1 MIIKDSKRYVKEE
14 FLTAKDVVEALK
26 KRVRL
31 IIASILTFTFITAVF
46 VFFISTPKY
55 EASVKL
61 FAGKTEEVQS
71 DYSDKELESY
81 SSIINTYIE
90 LIKTR
95 DFMNKIIDEVNLD
108 TTPKAL
114 MNSLQFIT
122 KANTPIIE
130 IRYVSSNPEVAE
142 AVISAITEN
151 FEVSV
156 KEVILNTYT
165 KVVDSVEVSELSQGR
180 ATKIIL
186 GGFIGLLIG
195 FGIVFLLELLDDTVS
210 KKGDLEKVLP
220 IPILGQVPLV
230 KDENNKATSSFIEA
244 YRGIRTRLEYSS
256 VDKKLKTLMIT
267 SAEPAAGKSSIS
279 LNLASVLSQGGK
291 KVIIV
296 DCDLRKPSIHMKLKL
311 TNNKGLTDYLIGKIK
326 LNEAIRKVNNNLE
339 VITSGNK
346 ATDPSNI
353 IGSKAMEKFIN
364 ELNEIYDYV
373 IIDTPSIKNI
383 NDGLELANKC
393 DGVIY
398 VVKAEKTKKDDII
411 EGYRELEDIN
421 ANIIG
426 SILNGVSDSGDS
438 YYSC

>member
-1 MIIKDSKRYVKEE
+1 MKDNKRYVKEE

-26 KRVRL
+26 KRARL
-31 IIASILTFTFITAVF
+31 IIASILTFTFIAAVF

-61 FAGKTEEVQS
+61 FAGKTEDVQS

-90 LIKTR
+90 LIKTK

-122 KANTPIIE
+122 KTNTPIIE
-130 IRYVSSNPEVAE
+130 IKYISSDPKVAE

-165 KVVDSVEVSELSQGR
+165 KVVDSVEVYQLPQGR
-180 ATKIIL
+180 VTKVLL

-210 KKGDLEKVLP
+210 KKGELEKVLS
-220 IPILGQVPLV
+220 IPILGQVPLLE
-230 KDENNKATSSFIEA
+230 DENNNPSPSFIEA

-267 SAEPAAGKSSIS
+267 SSDIAAGKSSVS
-279 LNLASVLSQGGK
+279 LNLASALSQGGK
-291 KVIIV
+291 RVVIV
-296 DCDLRKPSIHMKLKL
+296 DCDLRKPRIHMKLKL

-326 LNEAIRKVNNNLE
+326 LNEAISKVNNNLD
-339 VITSGNK
+339 VITAGNR
-346 ATDPSNI
+346 ATNP
-353 IGSKAMEKFIN
+353 A
-364 ELNEIYDYV
+364 EIR
-373 IIDTPSIKNI
+373 I
-383 NDGLELANKC
+383 
-393 DGVIY
+393 
-398 VVKAEKTKKDDII
+398 
-411 EGYRELEDIN
+411 
-421 ANIIG
+421 
-426 SILNGVSDSGDS
+426 
-438 YYSC
+438 

>member
-1 MIIKDSKRYVKEE
+1 MKEYKRYGKDE
-14 FLTAKDVVEALK
+14 FLTVKDVIEALK

-31 IIASILTFTFITAVF
+31 IIASVLTFTFITAVF

-81 SSIINTYIE
+81 SSIMNTYIE
-90 LIKTR
+90 LIKTN

-108 TTPKAL
+108 TTPKEL
-114 MNSLQFIT
+114 MNSLQFII
-122 KANTPIIE
+122 KGNTPIIE
-130 IRYVSSNPEVAE
+130 IKYVSSDSQVAE
-142 AVISAITEN
+142 DVISAIIEN

-230 KDENNKATSSFIEA
+230 KDENNKPTSSFIEA

-326 LNEAIRKVNNNLE
+326 LNEAVRKVNNNLE

>member
-1 MIIKDSKRYVKEE
+1 MKEYKRYGKDE
-14 FLTAKDVVEALK
+14 FLTVKDVIEALK

-31 IIASILTFTFITAVF
+31 IIASVLTFTFITAVF

-81 SSIINTYIE
+81 SNIMNTYIE
-90 LIKTR
+90 LIKTN

-108 TTPKAL
+108 TTPKEL
-114 MNSLQFIT
+114 MNSLQFII
-122 KANTPIIE
+122 KGNTPIIE
-130 IRYVSSNPEVAE
+130 IKYVSSDWQVAE
-142 AVISAITEN
+142 DVISAIIEN

-230 KDENNKATSSFIEA
+230 KDENNKPTSSFIEA

>member
-1 MIIKDSKRYVKEE
+1 MKDNKRYVKEE

-26 KRVRL
+26 KRARL
-31 IIASILTFTFITAVF
+31 IIASILTFTFIAAVF

-61 FAGKTEEVQS
+61 FAGKTEDVQS

-90 LIKTR
+90 LIKTK

-122 KANTPIIE
+122 KTNTPIIE
-130 IRYVSSNPEVAE
+130 IKYISSDPKVAE

-165 KVVDSVEVSELSQGR
+165 KVIDSVEVSELSQGR
-180 ATKIIL
+180 ATKIVL

-210 KKGDLEKVLP
+210 KKDELEKVLS
-220 IPILGQVPLV
+220 IPILGQVPLLE
-230 KDENNKATSSFIEA
+230 DENNNPTPSFIEA

-267 SAEPAAGKSSIS
+267 SSDIAEGKSSVS

-291 KVIIV
+291 RVILV
-296 DCDLRKPSIHMKLKL
+296 DCDLRKPSIHMKLRL
-311 TNNKGLTDYLIGKIK
+311 TNDKGVTDYLIGKIK
-326 LNEAIRKVNNNLE
+326 LNESIRKVNSNLD
-339 VITSGNK
+339 VITAGNR
-346 ATDPSNI
+346 ATNPADI
-353 IGSKAMEKFIN
+353 IGSN
-364 ELNEIYDYV
+364 
-373 IIDTPSIKNI
+373 
-383 NDGLELANKC
+383 
-393 DGVIY
+393 
-398 VVKAEKTKKDDII
+398 
-411 EGYRELEDIN
+411 
-421 ANIIG
+421 
-426 SILNGVSDSGDS
+426 
-438 YYSC
+438 

>member
-1 MIIKDSKRYVKEE
+1 MKEYKRYGKDE
-14 FLTAKDVVEALK
+14 FLTVKDVIEALK

-31 IIASILTFTFITAVF
+31 IIASVLTFTFITAVF

-81 SSIINTYIE
+81 SSIMNTYIE
-90 LIKTR
+90 LIKTN

-108 TTPKAL
+108 TTPKEL
-114 MNSLQFIT
+114 MNSLQFII
-122 KANTPIIE
+122 KGNTPIIE
-130 IRYVSSNPEVAE
+130 IKYVSSDSQVAE
-142 AVISAITEN
+142 DVISAIIEN

-230 KDENNKATSSFIEA
+230 KDENNKPTSSFIEA

-267 SAEPAAGKSSIS
+267 SAEPASGKSSIS

>member
-1 MIIKDSKRYVKEE
+1 MKDNKRYVKEE

-26 KRVRL
+26 KRARL
-31 IIASILTFTFITAVF
+31 IIASILTFTFIAAVF

-61 FAGKTEEVQS
+61 FAGKTEDVQS

-90 LIKTR
+90 LIKTK

-122 KANTPIIE
+122 KTNTPIIE
-130 IRYVSSNPEVAE
+130 IKYISSDPKVAE

-165 KVVDSVEVSELSQGR
+165 KVVDSVEVYQLPQGR
-180 ATKIIL
+180 VTKVLL

-210 KKGDLEKVLP
+210 KKSELEKVLP
-220 IPILGQVPLV
+220 IPTLGQVPSL
-230 KDENNKATSSFIEA
+230 ENENDNPTAQFLEA

-267 SAEPAAGKSSIS
+267 SADIAAGKSSVS
-279 LNLASVLSQGGK
+279 LNLASALSQGGK
-291 KVIIV
+291 RVVIV
-296 DCDLRKPSIHMKLKL
+296 DCDLRKPRIHMKLKL

-326 LNEAIRKVNNNLE
+326 LNEAISKVNNNLD
-339 VITSGNK
+339 VITAGNR
-346 ATDPSNI
+346 ATNPAEI
-353 IGSKAMEKFIN
+353 IGSKAMEQFIN

-383 NDGLELANKC
+383 NDGLALASRC

-398 VVKAEKTKKDDII
+398 VVRAEKTKKDDII

-426 SILNGVSDSGDS
+426 SVLNGIYDSSDS
-438 YYSC
+438 YYYC

>member
-1 MIIKDSKRYVKEE
+1 MKDNKRYVKEE

-26 KRVRL
+26 KRARL
-31 IIASILTFTFITAVF
+31 IIASILTFTFIAAVF

-90 LIKTR
+90 LIKTK

-122 KANTPIIE
+122 KTNTPIIE
-130 IRYVSSNPEVAE
+130 IKYISSDPKVAE

-165 KVVDSVEVSELSQGR
+165 KVVDSVEVYQLPQGR
-180 ATKIIL
+180 VTKVLL

-210 KKGDLEKVLP
+210 KKGELEKVLP
-220 IPILGQVPLV
+220 IPTLGQVPSL
-230 KDENNKATSSFIEA
+230 ENENDNPTAQFLEA

-267 SAEPAAGKSSIS
+267 SADIAAGKSSVS
-279 LNLASVLSQGGK
+279 LNLASALSQGGK
-291 KVIIV
+291 RVVIV
-296 DCDLRKPSIHMKLKL
+296 DCDLRKPRIHMKLKL

-326 LNEAIRKVNNNLE
+326 LNEAISKVNNNLD
-339 VITSGNK
+339 VITAGNR
-346 ATDPSNI
+346 ATNP
-353 IGSKAMEKFIN
+353 A
-364 ELNEIYDYV
+364 EIR
-373 IIDTPSIKNI
+373 I
-383 NDGLELANKC
+383 
-393 DGVIY
+393 
-398 VVKAEKTKKDDII
+398 
-411 EGYRELEDIN
+411 
-421 ANIIG
+421 
-426 SILNGVSDSGDS
+426 
-438 YYSC
+438 

>member
-1 MIIKDSKRYVKEE
+1 MKDYKRYVKEE

-151 FEVSV
+151 FEAVNY
-156 KEVILNTYT
+156 EGNI
-165 KVVDSVEVSELSQGR
+165 DE
-180 ATKIIL
+180 
-186 GGFIGLLIG
+186 F
-195 FGIVFLLELLDDTVS
+195 
-210 KKGDLEKVLP
+210 LEKF
-220 IPILGQVPLV
+220 
-230 KDENNKATSSFIEA
+230 ESME
-244 YRGIRTRLEYSS
+244 
-256 VDKKLKTLMIT
+256 
-267 SAEPAAGKSSIS
+267 
-279 LNLASVLSQGGK
+279 
-291 KVIIV
+291 
-296 DCDLRKPSIHMKLKL
+296 
-311 TNNKGLTDYLIGKIK
+311 
-326 LNEAIRKVNNNLE
+326 
-339 VITSGNK
+339 
-346 ATDPSNI
+346 NI
-353 IGSKAMEKFIN
+353 IGTRFHSVILSQVFNQGLYPFIYSDKTLNVLRDIGLGQEYYHIRNCEESSGKNDKDKFDSSYI
-364 ELNEIYDYV
+364 L
-373 IIDTPSIKNI
+373 
-383 NDGLELANKC
+383 
-393 DGVIY
+393 
-398 VVKAEKTKKDDII
+398 DII
-411 EGYRELEDIN
+411 SSNKINNKELFIESEKQFQELDKYVRER
-421 ANIIG
+421 
-426 SILNGVSDSGDS
+426 
-438 YYSC
+438 

>member
-1 MIIKDSKRYVKEE
+1 MISYLRERVRLIIKDSKRYVKEE

-151 FEVSV
+151 FEVV
-156 KEVILNTYT
+156 NYEGNI
-165 KVVDSVEVSELSQGR
+165 DE
-180 ATKIIL
+180 
-186 GGFIGLLIG
+186 F
-195 FGIVFLLELLDDTVS
+195 
-210 KKGDLEKVLP
+210 LEKF
-220 IPILGQVPLV
+220 
-230 KDENNKATSSFIEA
+230 ESME
-244 YRGIRTRLEYSS
+244 
-256 VDKKLKTLMIT
+256 
-267 SAEPAAGKSSIS
+267 
-279 LNLASVLSQGGK
+279 
-291 KVIIV
+291 
-296 DCDLRKPSIHMKLKL
+296 
-311 TNNKGLTDYLIGKIK
+311 
-326 LNEAIRKVNNNLE
+326 
-339 VITSGNK
+339 
-346 ATDPSNI
+346 NI
-353 IGSKAMEKFIN
+353 IGTRFHSVILSQVFNQGLYPFIYSDKTLNVLRDIGLGQEYYHIRNCEESSGKNDKDKFDSRYI
-364 ELNEIYDYV
+364 L
-373 IIDTPSIKNI
+373 
-383 NDGLELANKC
+383 
-393 DGVIY
+393 
-398 VVKAEKTKKDDII
+398 DII
-411 EGYRELEDIN
+411 SSKKINNKELFIESEKQFQELDKYVRE
-421 ANIIG
+421 
-426 SILNGVSDSGDS
+426 S
-438 YYSC
+438 

>member
-1 MIIKDSKRYVKEE
+1 MISYLRERVRLIIKDSKRYVKEE

-142 AVISAITEN
+142 VVISAITEN
-151 FEVSV
+151 FEVV
-156 KEVILNTYT
+156 NYEGNI
-165 KVVDSVEVSELSQGR
+165 DE
-180 ATKIIL
+180 
-186 GGFIGLLIG
+186 F
-195 FGIVFLLELLDDTVS
+195 
-210 KKGDLEKVLP
+210 LEKF
-220 IPILGQVPLV
+220 
-230 KDENNKATSSFIEA
+230 ESME
-244 YRGIRTRLEYSS
+244 
-256 VDKKLKTLMIT
+256 
-267 SAEPAAGKSSIS
+267 
-279 LNLASVLSQGGK
+279 
-291 KVIIV
+291 
-296 DCDLRKPSIHMKLKL
+296 
-311 TNNKGLTDYLIGKIK
+311 
-326 LNEAIRKVNNNLE
+326 
-339 VITSGNK
+339 
-346 ATDPSNI
+346 NI
-353 IGSKAMEKFIN
+353 IGTRFHSVILSQVFNQGLYPFIYSDKTLNVLRDIGLGQEYYHIRNCEESSGKNDKDKFDSRYI
-364 ELNEIYDYV
+364 L
-373 IIDTPSIKNI
+373 
-383 NDGLELANKC
+383 
-393 DGVIY
+393 
-398 VVKAEKTKKDDII
+398 DII
-411 EGYRELEDIN
+411 SSNKINNKELFIESEKQFQELDKYVRE
-421 ANIIG
+421 
-426 SILNGVSDSGDS
+426 S
-438 YYSC
+438 

>member
-1 MIIKDSKRYVKEE
+1 MISYLRERVRLIIKDSKRYVKEE

-151 FEVSV
+151 FEVV
-156 KEVILNTYT
+156 NYEGNI
-165 KVVDSVEVSELSQGR
+165 DE
-180 ATKIIL
+180 
-186 GGFIGLLIG
+186 F
-195 FGIVFLLELLDDTVS
+195 
-210 KKGDLEKVLP
+210 LEKF
-220 IPILGQVPLV
+220 
-230 KDENNKATSSFIEA
+230 ESME
-244 YRGIRTRLEYSS
+244 
-256 VDKKLKTLMIT
+256 
-267 SAEPAAGKSSIS
+267 
-279 LNLASVLSQGGK
+279 
-291 KVIIV
+291 
-296 DCDLRKPSIHMKLKL
+296 
-311 TNNKGLTDYLIGKIK
+311 
-326 LNEAIRKVNNNLE
+326 
-339 VITSGNK
+339 
-346 ATDPSNI
+346 NI
-353 IGSKAMEKFIN
+353 IGTRFHSVILSQVFNQGLYPFIYSDKTLNVLRDIGLGQEYYHIRNCEESSGKNDKDKFDSRYI
-364 ELNEIYDYV
+364 L
-373 IIDTPSIKNI
+373 
-383 NDGLELANKC
+383 
-393 DGVIY
+393 
-398 VVKAEKTKKDDII
+398 DII
-411 EGYRELEDIN
+411 SSNKINNKELFIESEKQFQELDKYVREG
-421 ANIIG
+421 
-426 SILNGVSDSGDS
+426 
-438 YYSC
+438 

>member
-1 MIIKDSKRYVKEE
+1 MISYLRERVRLIIKDSKRYVKEE

-95 DFMNKIIDEVNLD
+95 DFINKIIDEVNLD

-151 FEVSV
+151 FEVV
-156 KEVILNTYT
+156 NYEGNI
-165 KVVDSVEVSELSQGR
+165 DE
-180 ATKIIL
+180 
-186 GGFIGLLIG
+186 F
-195 FGIVFLLELLDDTVS
+195 
-210 KKGDLEKVLP
+210 LEKF
-220 IPILGQVPLV
+220 
-230 KDENNKATSSFIEA
+230 ESME
-244 YRGIRTRLEYSS
+244 
-256 VDKKLKTLMIT
+256 
-267 SAEPAAGKSSIS
+267 
-279 LNLASVLSQGGK
+279 
-291 KVIIV
+291 
-296 DCDLRKPSIHMKLKL
+296 
-311 TNNKGLTDYLIGKIK
+311 
-326 LNEAIRKVNNNLE
+326 
-339 VITSGNK
+339 
-346 ATDPSNI
+346 NI
-353 IGSKAMEKFIN
+353 IGTRFHSVILSQVFNQGLYPFIYSDKTLNVLRDIGLGQEYYHIRNCEESSGKNDKDKFDSRYI
-364 ELNEIYDYV
+364 L
-373 IIDTPSIKNI
+373 
-383 NDGLELANKC
+383 
-393 DGVIY
+393 
-398 VVKAEKTKKDDII
+398 DII
-411 EGYRELEDIN
+411 SSNKINNKELFIESEKQFQELDKYVRE
-421 ANIIG
+421 
-426 SILNGVSDSGDS
+426 S
-438 YYSC
+438 

>member
-1 MIIKDSKRYVKEE
+1 MKDSKRYVKEE

-151 FEVSV
+151 FEVV
-156 KEVILNTYT
+156 NYEGNI
-165 KVVDSVEVSELSQGR
+165 DE
-180 ATKIIL
+180 
-186 GGFIGLLIG
+186 F
-195 FGIVFLLELLDDTVS
+195 
-210 KKGDLEKVLP
+210 LEKF
-220 IPILGQVPLV
+220 
-230 KDENNKATSSFIEA
+230 ESME
-244 YRGIRTRLEYSS
+244 
-256 VDKKLKTLMIT
+256 
-267 SAEPAAGKSSIS
+267 
-279 LNLASVLSQGGK
+279 
-291 KVIIV
+291 
-296 DCDLRKPSIHMKLKL
+296 
-311 TNNKGLTDYLIGKIK
+311 
-326 LNEAIRKVNNNLE
+326 
-339 VITSGNK
+339 
-346 ATDPSNI
+346 NI
-353 IGSKAMEKFIN
+353 IGTRFHSVILSQVFNQGLYPFIYSDKTLNVLRDIGLGQEYYHIRNCEESSGKNDKDKFDSRYI
-364 ELNEIYDYV
+364 L
-373 IIDTPSIKNI
+373 
-383 NDGLELANKC
+383 
-393 DGVIY
+393 
-398 VVKAEKTKKDDII
+398 DII
-411 EGYRELEDIN
+411 SSNKINNKELFIESEKQFQELDKYVRE
-421 ANIIG
+421 
-426 SILNGVSDSGDS
+426 S
-438 YYSC
+438 

>member
-1 MIIKDSKRYVKEE
+1 MISYLRERVRLIIKDSKRYVKEE

-151 FEVSV
+151 FEVV
-156 KEVILNTYT
+156 NYEGNI
-165 KVVDSVEVSELSQGR
+165 DE
-180 ATKIIL
+180 
-186 GGFIGLLIG
+186 F
-195 FGIVFLLELLDDTVS
+195 
-210 KKGDLEKVLP
+210 LEKF
-220 IPILGQVPLV
+220 
-230 KDENNKATSSFIEA
+230 ESME
-244 YRGIRTRLEYSS
+244 
-256 VDKKLKTLMIT
+256 
-267 SAEPAAGKSSIS
+267 
-279 LNLASVLSQGGK
+279 
-291 KVIIV
+291 
-296 DCDLRKPSIHMKLKL
+296 
-311 TNNKGLTDYLIGKIK
+311 
-326 LNEAIRKVNNNLE
+326 
-339 VITSGNK
+339 
-346 ATDPSNI
+346 NI
-353 IGSKAMEKFIN
+353 IGTRFHSVILSQVFNQGLYPFIYSDKT
-364 ELNEIYDYV
+364 LNVLRDIGLGQKSIIILEIV
-373 IIDTPSIKNI
+373 KSLVARMIKI
-383 NDGLELANKC
+383 SLIQD
-393 DGVIY
+393 IY
-398 VVKAEKTKKDDII
+398 
-411 EGYRELEDIN
+411 
-421 ANIIG
+421 
-426 SILNGVSDSGDS
+426 
-438 YYSC
+438 

>member
-1 MIIKDSKRYVKEE
+1 MKEYKRYGKDE
-14 FLTAKDVVEALK
+14 FLTVKDVIEALK

-31 IIASILTFTFITAVF
+31 IIASVLTFTFITAVF
-46 VFFISTPKY
+46 VFFISIPKY

-81 SSIINTYIE
+81 SSIMNTYIE
-90 LIKTR
+90 LIKTN

-108 TTPKAL
+108 TTPKEL
-114 MNSLQFIT
+114 MNSLKFII
-122 KANTPIIE
+122 KGNTPIIE
-130 IRYVSSNPEVAE
+130 IKYLSSDSQVAE
-142 AVISAITEN
+142 DVISAIIEN

-230 KDENNKATSSFIEA
+230 KDENNKPTSSFIEA

-256 VDKKLKTLMIT
+256 VDKKIKTLMIT
-267 SAEPAAGKSSIS
+267 SAEPAAGKSSVS

-296 DCDLRKPSIHMKLKL
+296 DCDLRKPSIHMKFGL

-326 LNEAIRKVNNNLE
+326 LSEAIRKVNNNLE
-339 VITSGNK
+339 VITSGNR

-383 NDGLELANKC
+383 NDGLELASKC
-393 DGVIY
+393 DGAIY

-411 EGYRELEDIN
+411 EGYRELEGIN

-438 YYSC
+438 YYNC

>member
-1 MIIKDSKRYVKEE
+1 MKDNKRYIKEE

-26 KRVRL
+26 KRSIL
-31 IIASILTFTFITAVF
+31 IIASILTFTFIAAVF

-61 FAGKTEEVQS
+61 FAGKTEDVQS

-90 LIKTR
+90 LIKTK

-122 KANTPIIE
+122 KTNTPIIE
-130 IRYVSSNPEVAE
+130 IKYISSDPKVAE

-165 KVVDSVEVSELSQGR
+165 KVVDSVEVSQLPQGR
-180 ATKIIL
+180 VTKVLL

-210 KKGDLEKVLP
+210 KKSELEKVLP
-220 IPILGQVPLV
+220 IPTLGQVPSL
-230 KDENNKATSSFIEA
+230 ENENDNPTAQFLEA

-267 SAEPAAGKSSIS
+267 SADIAAGKSSVS
-279 LNLASVLSQGGK
+279 LNLASALSQGGK
-291 KVIIV
+291 RVVIV
-296 DCDLRKPSIHMKLKL
+296 DCDLRKPRIHMKLKL
-311 TNNKGLTDYLIGKIK
+311 TNNKGVTDYLIGKIK
-326 LNEAIRKVNNNLE
+326 LNEAISKVNNNLD
-339 VITSGNK
+339 VITAGNR
-346 ATDPSNI
+346 ATNPAEI
-353 IGSKAMEKFIN
+353 IGSKAMEQFIN

-383 NDGLELANKC
+383 NDGLALASRC

-398 VVKAEKTKKDDII
+398 VVRAEKTKKDDII

-426 SILNGVSDSGDS
+426 AVLNGIYDSSDS
-438 YYSC
+438 YYYC

>member
-1 MIIKDSKRYVKEE
+1 MKEYKRYGKDE
-14 FLTAKDVVEALK
+14 FLTVKDVIEALK

-31 IIASILTFTFITAVF
+31 IIASVLTFTFITAVF

-81 SSIINTYIE
+81 SSIMNTYIE
-90 LIKTR
+90 LIKTN

-108 TTPKAL
+108 TTPKEL
-114 MNSLQFIT
+114 MNSLQFII
-122 KANTPIIE
+122 KGNTPIIE
-130 IRYVSSNPEVAE
+130 IKYVSSDWQVAE
-142 AVISAITEN
+142 DVISAIIEN

-165 KVVDSVEVSELSQGR
+165 KVVDSVGVSELSQGR
-180 ATKIIL
+180 ATKVIL

-230 KDENNKATSSFIEA
+230 KDENNKPTSSFIEA

>member
-1 MIIKDSKRYVKEE
+1 MKDNKRYVKEE

-26 KRVRL
+26 KRARL
-31 IIASILTFTFITAVF
+31 IIASILTFTFIAAVF

-61 FAGKTEEVQS
+61 FAGKTEDVQS

-90 LIKTR
+90 LIKTK

-122 KANTPIIE
+122 KTNTPIIE
-130 IRYVSSNPEVAE
+130 IKYISSDPKVAE

-165 KVVDSVEVSELSQGR
+165 KVVDSVEVYQLPQGR
-180 ATKIIL
+180 VTKVLL

-210 KKGDLEKVLP
+210 KKGELEKVLP
-220 IPILGQVPLV
+220 IPTLGQVPSL
-230 KDENNKATSSFIEA
+230 ENENDNPTAQFLEA

-267 SAEPAAGKSSIS
+267 SADIAAGKSSVS
-279 LNLASVLSQGGK
+279 LNLASALSQGGK
-291 KVIIV
+291 RVVIV
-296 DCDLRKPSIHMKLKL
+296 DCDLRKPRIHMKLKL

-326 LNEAIRKVNNNLE
+326 LNEAISKVNNNLD
-339 VITSGNK
+339 VITAGNR
-346 ATDPSNI
+346 ATNPAEI
-353 IGSKAMEKFIN
+353 IGSKAMEQFIN

-383 NDGLELANKC
+383 NDGLALASRC

-398 VVKAEKTKKDDII
+398 VVRAEKTKKDDII

-426 SILNGVSDSGDS
+426 SVLNGIYDSSDS
-438 YYSC
+438 YYYC

>member
-1 MIIKDSKRYVKEE
+1 MKDYKRYGKEE

-71 DYSDKELESY
+71 DYSDKKLESY

-122 KANTPIIE
+122 KTNTPIIE
-130 IRYVSSNPEVAE
+130 IKYISSDPKVAE

-165 KVVDSVEVSELSQGR
+165 KVVDSVEVSQLPQGR
-180 ATKIIL
+180 VTKVLL

-210 KKGDLEKVLP
+210 KKGELEKVLP
-220 IPILGQVPLV
+220 IPTLGQVPSL
-230 KDENNKATSSFIEA
+230 ENENDNPTAQFLEA

-267 SAEPAAGKSSIS
+267 SADIAAGKSSVS
-279 LNLASVLSQGGK
+279 LNLASALSQGGK
-291 KVIIV
+291 RVVIV
-296 DCDLRKPSIHMKLKL
+296 DCDLRKPRIHMKLKL
-311 TNNKGLTDYLIGKIK
+311 TNNKGF
-326 LNEAIRKVNNNLE
+326 
-339 VITSGNK
+339 
-346 ATDPSNI
+346 
-353 IGSKAMEKFIN
+353 KAMEQFIN

-383 NDGLELANKC
+383 NDGLALASRC

-398 VVKAEKTKKDDII
+398 VVRAEKTKKDDII

-426 SILNGVSDSGDS
+426 SVLNGIYDSSDS
-438 YYSC
+438 YYYC

>member
-1 MIIKDSKRYVKEE
+1 MKDNKRYVKEE

-26 KRVRL
+26 KRARL
-31 IIASILTFTFITAVF
+31 IIASILTFTFIAAVF

-61 FAGKTEEVQS
+61 FAGKTEDVQS

-90 LIKTR
+90 LIKTK

-122 KANTPIIE
+122 KTNTPIIE
-130 IRYVSSNPEVAE
+130 IKYISSDPKVAE
-142 AVISAITEN
+142 DVISAITEN

-165 KVVDSVEVSELSQGR
+165 KVVDSVEVSQLPQGR
-180 ATKIIL
+180 VTKVLL

-210 KKGDLEKVLP
+210 KKSELEKVLP
-220 IPILGQVPLV
+220 IPTLGQVPSL
-230 KDENNKATSSFIEA
+230 ENENDNPTAQFLEA

-267 SAEPAAGKSSIS
+267 SADIAAGKSSVS
-279 LNLASVLSQGGK
+279 LNLASALSQGGK
-291 KVIIV
+291 RVVIV
-296 DCDLRKPSIHMKLKL
+296 DCDLRKPRIHMKLKL
-311 TNNKGLTDYLIGKIK
+311 TNNKGVTDYLIGKIK
-326 LNEAIRKVNNNLE
+326 LNEAISKVNNNLD
-339 VITSGNK
+339 VITAGNR
-346 ATDPSNI
+346 ATNPAEI
-353 IGSKAMEKFIN
+353 IGSKAMEQFIN

-383 NDGLELANKC
+383 NDGLSLASRC

-398 VVKAEKTKKDDII
+398 VVRAEKTKKDDII

-426 SILNGVSDSGDS
+426 SVLNGIYDSSDS
-438 YYSC
+438 YYYC

>member
-1 MIIKDSKRYVKEE
+1 MKEYKRYGKDE
-14 FLTAKDVVEALK
+14 FLTVKDVIEALK

-31 IIASILTFTFITAVF
+31 IIASVLTFTFITAVF

-81 SSIINTYIE
+81 SSIMNTYIE
-90 LIKTR
+90 LIKTN

-108 TTPKAL
+108 TTPKEL
-114 MNSLQFIT
+114 MNSLQFII
-122 KANTPIIE
+122 KGNTPIIE
-130 IRYVSSNPEVAE
+130 IKYVSSDSQVAE
-142 AVISAITEN
+142 DVISAIIEN

-195 FGIVFLLELLDDTVS
+195 FGIVFLLGLLDDTVS

-230 KDENNKATSSFIEA
+230 KDENNKPTSSFIEA